1 MVRVGGTEIVNHE
14 GKTLALTEYFTSI
27 IGVPVSSVPV
37 DLDSVY
43 AGSASPSD
51 SLTEPFSESEAKL
64 ALWSMNM
71 NSVRRVRMV
80 SAQPSSEHLELCTS
94 TDHGFSVSLLPQGD
108 TAGEKQPLAHG
119 LNP

>member
-1 MVRVGGTEIVNHE
+1 MGSLGFDCLLHHAYATQRLRHNFICMVRVGGTEIVDHE

-71 NSVRRVRMV
+71 NSARG
-80 SAQPSSEHLELCTS
+80 P
-94 TDHGFSVSLLPQGD
+94 DGFGPAFFRAPGIM
-108 TAGEKQPLAHG
+108 
-119 LNP
+119 